1 MDMLE
6 KHLRD
11 LFDAVIYCYQKELL
25 MPCLVLLYSGIDV
38 AASLEPSV
46 AQGVGERFEKWVE
59 RYMLSGRSL
68 PCTAKEIYAA
78 RCAVV
83 HTFTP
88 DSNISKAGSA
98 RAIGYAYGNAE
109 VKKLD
114 EATVLSGRQ
123 ELQVNVH
130 LSDLIEA
137 FHAGYEIYLKEALKD
152 SARWKQVMEHA
163 NMWTVSI
170 EPAKV
175 EGYIAA
181 KSSSGDPANPKTRPT

>member
-11 LFDAVIYCYQKELL
+11 LFAAIIHCYRNQLL
-25 MPCLVLLYSGIDV
+25 MPCLVLLYAGIDV

-46 AQGVGERFEKWVE
+46 AKGVGDRFEKWVD

-68 PCTAKEIYAA
+68 SCTAKELYAA
-78 RCAVV
+78 RCGVV

-98 RAIGYAYGNAE
+98 RVIGYAYGNAE
-109 VKKLD
+109 LKKLD
-114 EATVLSGRQ
+114 EATTLSGRQ
-123 ELQVNVH
+123 GLQVNVH

-137 FHAGYEIYLKEALKD
+137 FHAGYETYLKEAFAD
-152 SARWKQVMEHA
+152 SARWNEVMRNA
-163 NMWTVSI
+163 GTWTVSI
-170 EPAKV
+170 DTALVDK
-175 EGYIAA
+175 YLAA
-181 KSSSGDPANPKTRPT
+181 KSSSVPPTDPASS